1 MRQLSVLAPRR
12 QMGSAAAASAAT
24 AASSSFASKDRL
36 YSTIPSTTQQVELQF
51 NRLEHVLNEQNK
63 RDPPRI
69 RIE

>member
-12 QMGSAAAASAAT
+12 QICSAAAASAAI
-24 AASSSFASKDRL
+24 AASKDRL
-36 YSTIPSTTQQVELQF
+36 HSTIPTTTQQIELQF
-51 NRLEHVLNEQNK
+51 NRLEHTLNEQSK